1 MADAMETTRN
11 EGIPALPPLQ
21 RVAPVVHMP
30 DEGDGQNRPSASDVS
45 AIGASTTPNPP
56 RRILV
61 QTGSAVSSITNA
73 ATSSSGNT
81 ANRDDANDTPRK
93 CNIPKQKFPD
103 FSRAYSE
110 DHSHL
115 SGDESGDWEVEEEN
129 VTTKI
134 AEENA
139 IEELAACTLSDP
151 VEEVTEMD
159 YLLENIDGEEGNAEE
174 EAKEGGGIFET
185 VLVNMKT
192 YTVSALKEIC
202 KALNLNSSGNK
213 TAIFQR
219 IRDSG
224 NECIEQINDESFHF
238 RKKVGEVDQS
248 LPRWVILNPDPAPT
262 VEGIDMLR
270 GAKAGFF
277 GPTNQENAVGA
288 PKFQYCCREGEKIH
302 RPEFA
307 SKTPSVPVSEKGH
320 ISPAARKLLPPEIRD
335 CRPKD
340 FLTPRSHLSSS
351 RSASLTQPM
360 HELQQR
366 VLVLVAPSTMTMN
379 PLIRLRSTR

>member
-1 MADAMETTRN
+1 
-11 EGIPALPPLQ
+11 
-21 RVAPVVHMP
+21 
-30 DEGDGQNRPSASDVS
+30 
-45 AIGASTTPNPP
+45 
-56 RRILV
+56 
-61 QTGSAVSSITNA
+61 
-73 ATSSSGNT
+73 
-81 ANRDDANDTPRK
+81 
-93 CNIPKQKFPD
+93 
-103 FSRAYSE
+103 
-110 DHSHL
+110 
-115 SGDESGDWEVEEEN
+115 
-129 VTTKI
+129 
-134 AEENA
+134 
-139 IEELAACTLSDP
+139 
-151 VEEVTEMD
+151 
-159 YLLENIDGEEGNAEE
+159 
-174 EAKEGGGIFET
+174 
-185 VLVNMKT
+185 MKT

-202 KALNLNSSGNK
+202 KSLNLNSSGNK

-238 RKKVGEVDQS
+238 RKKVGEVDLF
-248 LPRWVILNPDPAPT
+248 LPRWVILNPDPTPT

-270 GAKAGFF
+270 GTEAGFF

-302 RPEFA
+302 RTEFT
-307 SKTPSVPVSEKGH
+307 SKTPNVPVSEKGH

-335 CRPKD
+335 CSPKD

-379 PLIRLRSTR
+379 PSIRLRSTR